1 MCGEAS
7 GQQLCE
13 GEASASPATAP
24 PASPHPAPATS
35 HDTGQ
40 SPARGAAREPLS
52 RERIIESALRIID
65 DEGVEALSMRRI
77 AAALGVQAMSLYNH
91 VGGKADVLDGV
102 TEYITTDMQ
111 ITRHS
116 RDSWE
121 DGIRSVAHAFRRASL
136 RHPRAGEL
144 VLTRQ
149 LNSPGVLPTIDCSLE
164 VLLEHG
170 FEEANAVHALRLL
183 VAFQVGSLMREFHS
197 PAFQGED
204 ESGVRE
210 REELLAGSGFAAVA
224 RLAQKLAVIDH
235 DAEFTFGLERLID
248 ALRPYAPGR
257 PADA

>member
-1 MCGEAS
+1 MCAEAS
-7 GQQLCE
+7 GQQLRE
-13 GEASASPATAP
+13 GEASASPATVP
-24 PASPHPAPATS
+24 PASPHTAPASS
-35 HDTGQ
+35 HDTAQ
-40 SPARGAAREPLS
+40 ATARAAAREPLS

-102 TEYITTDMQ
+102 TEYITTDMH

-149 LNSPGVLPTIDCSLE
+149 LNSPGVLPTIDCSLK

-197 PAFQGED
+197 PAFRGED
-204 ESGVRE
+204 ESAVRE

-224 RLAQKLAVIDH
+224 RLAPKLAVIDH
-235 DAEFTFGLERLID
+235 DAEFAFGLERLID